1 CYHFSIRKYT
11 AIVSSEQR
19 QSYEDDFNAEY
30 VEYQAVLAQI
40 HSITKTFREFEEQR
54 KLVTPGSTAYQVKKD
69 NTVK

>member
-1 CYHFSIRKYT
+1 CCHFSIRKYT

-30 VEYQAVLAQI
+30 GEYQTLLAKVENI
-40 HSITKTFREFEEQR
+40 SKTFRELDEHR